1 MNDENE
7 NILFKIRYKNTS
19 NESQNNCVQK
29 HDNEINSS
37 TELKICDTCIIEK
50 EPINIGRQLVIH
62 NGKDIYSVL
71 SDELSYFNEKINKI
85 LSDTHNMHENLKS
98 NNRGEKFVFE
108 IRQNSIGDDEFYINN
123 ELASEDIF
131 MKKLLSYK
139 K

>member
-98 NNRGEKFVFE
+98 NNRVEKFVFE